1 MNREA
6 KKYQGI
12 EADTVLNGNRD
23 LIYCYLGADAVR
35 HTASESLAATNETS
49 QIDQLLDEPS
59 S

>member
-1 MNREA
+1 MNRDA

-12 EADTVLNGNRD
+12 EVDTVLNGNRD
-23 LIYCYLGADAVR
+23 LIDCYPGADAVR
-35 HTASESLAATNETS
+35 HTASLAATNETS